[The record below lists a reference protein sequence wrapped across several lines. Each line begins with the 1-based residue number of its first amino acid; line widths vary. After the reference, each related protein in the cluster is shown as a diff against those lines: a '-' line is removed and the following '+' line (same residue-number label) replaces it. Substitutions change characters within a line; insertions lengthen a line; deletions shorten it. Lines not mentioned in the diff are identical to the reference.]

1 MFKQRLVVVHDPTR
15 PSGLRAE
22 RAYNVMHDDA
32 VKFAKSKSLDL
43 QPGASLF
50 YLPNVTVTRF
60 KIKAFS
66 EKFGVST
73 TKQADKA
80 DYIIINDGLKGK
92 SMKSLGTQQVQYTR
106 YYVLHDIKDTVD
118 PRGFRLFIDALEPK
132 SVHYD
137 EAFEEAL
144 ANRNGLEII
153 MSEEDAEKQAKFIHD
168 KTGRYVWYH
177 HGYSERNFISLSNP
191 SLYSKLRHQDDITPL
206 INQDAIIITDEKR
219 VELQRMFD
227 SRDDD
232 NIVLAMEIMANS
244 NHEESILNNYLLI
257 VTNSQKINNQ
267 RASGHKNFVSLLA
280 FYGINLKYMAARI
293 TNSNVDEIAGIL
305 KEYGQLTEESMQKLL
320 HYYAEQNHQY
330 EGSYCNSRLV
340 PNSDIEY
347 DGHE

>member
-1 MFKQRLVVVHDPTR
+1 MLKQRAVVIHDPSR
-15 PSGLRAE
+15 RGGLRIE
-22 RAYNVMHDDA
+22 RMYKISHADA
-32 VKFAKSKSLDL
+32 VAYAKTRSLDL
-43 QPGASLF
+43 QPGNSLF

-66 EKFGVST
+66 EKFGIST

-80 DYIIINDGLKGK
+80 DYIIINDGEK
-92 SMKSLGTQQVQYTR
+92 SKTMKSLSTQQVTYTR
-106 YYVLHDIKDTVD
+106 YLIKRDDSDMRLWSDVID
-118 PRGFRLFIDALEPK
+118 PSSKIYDPEFVRELNDAK
-132 SVHYD
+132 
-137 EAFEEAL
+137 
-144 ANRNGLEII
+144 GLEII
-153 MSEEDAEKQAKFIHD
+153 ISDTDAELQKSFIHD
-168 KTGRYVWYH
+168 QLGKYVWYH
-177 HGYSERNFISLSNP
+177 YGYDERNFISLSNP

-227 SRDDD
+227 SKDDD

-267 RASGHKNFVSLLA
+267 RESGHKNFVSLLA
-280 FYGINLKYMAARI
+280 FYGINLKYIGSRI
-293 TNSNVDEIAGIL
+293 TNSNVDEVSGML
-305 KEYGQLTEESMQKLL
+305 KEYGQLTEENMQKLL
-320 HYYAEQNHQY
+320 SYYAEQNHQY
-330 EGSYCNSRLV
+330 EGNYCNSKLV